1 MKKTVKLFLTLI
13 ITASVIAAVSCKKKT
28 DDPVVVA
35 VPNVVQ
41 KAQSDT
47 NFSILVSAVV
57 KTKLVDA
64 LSNTQNLTVFAP
76 LNNAFR
82 QLGFTSASIDALND
96 NTDAVKIAALKNIL
110 LYHVI
115 GTKYLSTALPTAAN
129 TEVTTL
135 ATTKAYVSKNAG
147 GVFAN
152 GVKVA
157 IADINVSNGV
167 IHAVDRVIVPAA
179 GNLVATAS
187 ADPRFSLLVAAI
199 TNCDSANIVVGAL
212 TGAGPLT
219 VMAPIDQAFI
229 DAGFLNAAAF
239 SGANAAT
246 KTLVRKILLHHVIPA
261 RVYSGDLTDNQSAP
275 TALGQNILITL
286 TGGAKVK
293 GAAAASPIA
302 NIVVTDV
309 SATNGVV
316 HAITKV
322 LIPN

>member
-1 MKKTVKLFLTLI
+1 MKTRIKLIFAVLVTTSILAI
-13 ITASVIAAVSCKKKT
+13 VSCKKKT
-28 DDPVVVA
+28 DDPVVVP

-41 KAQSDT
+41 KAQADT

-57 KTKLVDA
+57 KTGLVDA

-82 QLGFTSASIDALND
+82 KLGFTSASIDALTTSANA
-96 NTDAVKIAALKNIL
+96 TEIAALKNIL
-110 LYHVI
+110 LYHVL
-115 GTKYLSTALPTAAN
+115 GTKFTAASIPTAAN

-135 ATTKAYVSKNAG
+135 STTKSYISKNTN
-147 GVFAN
+147 GVFVN

-157 IADINVSNGV
+157 IADIAVSNGV
-167 IHAVDRVIVPAA
+167 IHAIDRVIIPPA

-187 ADPRFSLLVAAI
+187 ADSRFSLLVSAI

-212 TGAGPLT
+212 TSAGPLT
-219 VMAPIDQAFI
+219 VMAPVNQAFI
-229 DAGFLNAAAF
+229 DAGFPNAAAF
-239 SGANAAT
+239 SGATAAT

-293 GAAAASPIA
+293 GAAAAGPTA
-302 NIVVTDV
+302 DIVVTDV
-309 SATNGVV
+309 TATNGVI